1 MAAERRRAIDDAAF
15 DVAMETVGEVVEEEL
30 EAAAEDGI
38 RYTFH
43 NLLSNIFL

>member
-1 MAAERRRAIDDAAF
+1 MVAERKRAIDDAAF

-38 RYTFH
+38 RYGKADH
-43 NLLSNIFL
+43 NLLSKN